1 MGFADFAAG
10 MLEHLAGDMANTS
23 RKYSRDS
30 RLDDESRAELAE
42 RADRLRN
49 FQDNVRRFRESNR

>member
-10 MLEHLAGDMANTS
+10 MLEHAAGTMANNYG
-23 RKYSRDS
+23 KYSRDS

-42 RADRLRN
+42 KADRLRS